1 MTINDLFE
9 TLDFLSYD
17 KIIVHWPMMSDVP
30 DNDFHAISFDYAK
43 PLQELFGDTHIMT
56 MKETEEADGGD
67 ASLFINVENG
77 NIVIHIYLTRKDII
91 K

>member
-9 TLDFLSYD
+9 TLDFSSYN
-17 KIIVHWPMMSDVP
+17 KIVVHWPMVDN
-30 DNDFHAISFDYAK
+30 NDFHTISFDYAE

-56 MKETEEADGGD
+56 MKKTAEADGGD
-67 ASLFINVENG
+67 ASLFINVESG
-77 NIVIHIYLTRKDII
+77 NIVIHIYLERKDIL

>member
-17 KIIVHWPMMSDVP
+17 KIIVHWPMINDGQG
-30 DNDFHAISFDYAK
+30 NDFHAISFDYAE

-56 MKETEEADGGD
+56 MKETSEADGGD
-67 ASLFINVENG
+67 ASLFINVESG
-77 NIVIHIYLTRKDII
+77 NIVIHIYLERKDII